1 MSKLGF
7 SFFSI
12 ILILVAGLGIFF
24 YEKEVSVIR
33 QQLAQQQQEI
43 ELAQTN
49 NIMLEQKLQKKG
61 LIEIDRKKMKNL
73 MSMRNAEKMSL
84 SKLKEMMH
92 DDVKYFNETEDN

>member
-7 SFFSI
+7 SFFLI
-12 ILILVAGLGIFF
+12 ILILIAGLGILF

-61 LIEIDRKKMKNL
+61 LIEIDKKKMKNL
-73 MSMRNAEKMSL
+73 MSMKNAEKMSL
-84 SKLKEMMH
+84 AKLKEMMR